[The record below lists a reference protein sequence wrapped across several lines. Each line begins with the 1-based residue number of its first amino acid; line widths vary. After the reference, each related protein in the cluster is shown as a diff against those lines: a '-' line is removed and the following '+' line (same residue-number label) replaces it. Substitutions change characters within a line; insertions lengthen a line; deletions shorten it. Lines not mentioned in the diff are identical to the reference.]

1 MRHIV
6 RLSLITFF
14 GTTVLYSFLFALPV
28 FAKKT
33 FQDANQ
39 SLGIVADKTGHEK
52 TTVDQFIP
60 KVIKT
65 AFAAVGA
72 TFLALM
78 VYAGMKWMLARGN
91 EDNITTARSTLVN
104 ATIGLI
110 VIAAAYTITSFIT
123 TRVIQGSG
131 AGSGSG
137 QNKYGQ
143 DPVGCCQFE
152 TKSAWGS
159 AMLTSSQCTQW
170 KEAHSNVKKIEWSE
184 STSAVECKKSEQE
197 KNDILNKLVPDLNL
211 GG

>member
-1 MRHIV
+1 MNRIKTYARIFSISMCCV
-6 RLSLITFF
+6 FIFS
-14 GTTVLYSFLFALPV
+14 GTTVQ
-28 FAKKT
+28 AKKT

-52 TTVDQFIP
+52 TTVGEFIP

-123 TRVIQGSG
+123 TRVIQGNG

-137 QNKYGQ
+137 LNKYGQ
-143 DPVGCCQFE
+143 EPIGCCEFE

-159 AMLTSSQCTQW
+159 AMITKTQCTQW
-170 KEAHSNVKKIEWSE
+170 KETHSNVLLIDWNVGM
-184 STSAVECKKSEQE
+184 SAVACKKSEEE
-197 KNDILNKLVPDLNL
+197 KNAILDKLVPSINL